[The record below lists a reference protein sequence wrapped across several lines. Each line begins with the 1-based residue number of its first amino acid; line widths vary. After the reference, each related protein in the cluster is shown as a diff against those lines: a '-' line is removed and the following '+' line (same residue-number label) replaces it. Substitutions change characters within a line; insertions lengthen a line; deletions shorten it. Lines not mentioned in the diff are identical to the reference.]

1 MLERLCAT
9 CSAWKAIAWIHMRHV
24 YYYCAITKE
33 IVIFILGSR
42 LGAFFK
48 VLLLIKAEIKSRL

>member
-1 MLERLCAT
+1 MCNVWRIR
-9 CSAWKAIAWIHMRHV
+9 AWKMIAWIHMRHL
-24 YYYCAITKE
+24 YYYRAITKE
-33 IVIFILGSR
+33 IVIFILRSR